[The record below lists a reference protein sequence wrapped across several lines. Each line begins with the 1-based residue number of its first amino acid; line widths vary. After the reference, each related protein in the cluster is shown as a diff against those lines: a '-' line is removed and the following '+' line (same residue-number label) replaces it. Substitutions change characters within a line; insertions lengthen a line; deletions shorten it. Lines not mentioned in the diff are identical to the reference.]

1 MKKKMEKGQAI
12 TEFVI
17 CMMGILFVF
26 LGLLATSILAMENVR
41 CVIDSRSEI
50 DGDSAMGTTVGGGSK
65 SPKPILEWSNG
76 NDGIPFTGDDEPSGS
91 MAFYPYIDLFNT
103 QNHTLT
109 SSGTEDS
116 SPLVIH
122 PLSLYQTGERG
133 YTDSDRVNMTFLGAA
148 SLSGSTVTVSD
159 PLSKRGLPELQQLL
173 RWLSGNG
180 SYSIEDTVFMPS
192 RTE

>member
-26 LGLLATSILAMENVR
+26 LGLLATSILGMENVR

-50 DGDSAMGTTVGGGSK
+50 DVKSEMGTTFGGE

-76 NDGIPFTGDDEPSGS
+76 NDGIPFTADDEPSAS
-91 MAFYPYIDLFNT
+91 MPFYPYIDLFNT
-103 QNHTLT
+103 QNHTLN
-109 SSGTEDS
+109 SSGTEDG
-116 SPLVIH
+116 SPLDIH

-180 SYSIEDTVFMPS
+180 IHSIEDTVFMPS